1 MELNKKF
8 IETISINDFEVL
20 TDEGFIDIEN
30 LHKTIKYEKYI
41 LKLNNGVVL
50 GCADNHIVFDENMD
64 EIYVKNLKLGMSIQT
79 DIGLIKVESIKNTKS
94 EEHMFDLELKKNS
107 KHRYYTNG
115 ILSHNTELCKVL
127 AEYLFNSKDN
137 LIKLDMSEYMES
149 HTVSKMI
156 GSPPGYVGYD
166 EGGQLTEM
174 VRTKP
179 YSVILLDEIEKAH
192 PEVANIFLQILDEG
206 KLTDSLGRTV
216 DFKNTIIIMTS
227 NVGSKEL
234 FNNKPLGFS
243 TGVSEDINTNS
254 IIEKA
259 LNKKFKPE
267 FLNRIDEQIIFKQLT
282 KDNVRAIC
290 KIHLKQL
297 FERVI
302 VQGYK
307 IETTEAL
314 DDYLIE
320 EGYSLDFGAR
330 PVLRA
335 ITKYVQTPLSIELLL
350 GKFKKGDTIV
360 VDYDKKNN
368 KTVARKKTVAKK
380 KTKK

>member
-1 MELNKKF
+1 MK
-8 IETISINDFEVL
+8 
-20 TDEGFIDIEN
+20 
-30 LHKTIKYEKYI
+30 
-41 LKLNNGVVL
+41 
-50 GCADNHIVFDENMD
+50 
-64 EIYVKNLKLGMSIQT
+64 
-79 DIGLIKVESIKNTKS
+79 
-94 EEHMFDLELKKNS
+94 
-107 KHRYYTNG
+107 
-115 ILSHNTELCKVL
+115 
-127 AEYLFNSKDN
+127 
-137 LIKLDMSEYMES
+137 
-149 HTVSKMI
+149 
-156 GSPPGYVGYD
+156 
-166 EGGQLTEM
+166 
-174 VRTKP
+174 
-179 YSVILLDEIEKAH
+179 
-192 PEVANIFLQILDEG
+192 G

-307 IETTEAL
+307 IETDNKLINIDPTTTEHFL
-314 DDYLIE
+314 E
-320 EGYSLDFGAR
+320 ETLLFL
-330 PVLRA
+330 LR
-335 ITKYVQTPLSIELLL
+335 V
-350 GKFKKGDTIV
+350 G
-360 VDYDKKNN
+360 
-368 KTVARKKTVAKK
+368 
-380 KTKK
+380 